1 MVKKPARSGRKVA
14 RRKVLKRKNLF
25 SNWVLLVYLIGLL
38 GAGVFLL
45 HSFKPANEDT
55 AVESTLPSSTALTED
70 TPHSSL
76 PSPLQEEL
84 SRVGIREN
92 DIELSSETEEGEA
105 PIPCTIAVDEKADL
119 NLLYQRLKRRADTEG
134 WELRGKAFHR
144 EEKSL
149 TLSLEAWLNPRL
161 GYHLHFQKPISIAA
175 PAKVAI
181 IIDDIGSSL
190 TLLQSL
196 LTVEQPLTLSIIP
209 DLPYSAEAARL
220 GHRKGWDIMLHLPME
235 PDDYPYTN
243 PGQRAILSS
252 MSQSEVEQI
261 IEENVYSIPYLKG
274 INNHMGSRI
283 TRDKEAISRVL
294 ECVRKHRLFFID
306 SRTSEDSIAYE
317 VARDMNIPAAARTI
331 FIDEVADL
339 NHSKEQLLKSG
350 ELAQL
355 NGYAICIG
363 HIYPST
369 IEALKTTLPIL
380 QEKGVK
386 LVFASEVVQ

>member
-1 MVKKPARSGRKVA
+1 MVKKPTRSSRKVSQ
-14 RRKVLKRKNLF
+14 RKVLKRKNPF
-25 SNWVLLVYLIGLL
+25 NNWVLLVYLIGLL

-45 HSFKPANEDT
+45 HSFKPTNENP
-55 AVESTLPSSTALTED
+55 AVEDQLPLSPLSENTINST
-70 TPHSSL
+70 L

-92 DIELSSETEEGEA
+92 DIEISGRTEEEGGT
-105 PIPCTIAVDEKADL
+105 IPCQVAVEEKTDL

-134 WELRGKAFHR
+134 WELRGKTFHR

-161 GYHLHFQKPISIAA
+161 GYHLHFRKPISKAA
-175 PAKVAI
+175 PARVAI
-181 IIDDIGSSL
+181 IIDDIGSSI

-243 PGQRAILSS
+243 PGQGAILSS

-261 IEENVYSIPYLKG
+261 IEDNVYSIPYLKG

-283 TRDKEAISRVL
+283 TRDREAISRVL

-306 SRTSEDSIAYE
+306 SRTSEDSIAYK

-331 FIDEVADL
+331 FIDDVADL

>member
-1 MVKKPARSGRKVA
+1 MVKKPTRSSRKVSQ
-14 RRKVLKRKNLF
+14 RKVLKRKNPF
-25 SNWVLLVYLIGLL
+25 NNWVLLVYLIGLL
-38 GAGVFLL
+38 GVGVFLL
-45 HSFKPANEDT
+45 HSFKPANKDT
-55 AVESTLPSSTALTED
+55 AVEGTLPSSAALTED

-84 SRVGIREN
+84 SLVGIREN
-92 DIELSSETEEGEA
+92 DIELSSGTEEGEA
-105 PIPCTIAVDEKADL
+105 PIPCNIAVDEKADL
-119 NLLYQRLKRRADTEG
+119 NLLYQRLKRRADMEG
-134 WELRGKAFHR
+134 WELRGKTFHR

-149 TLSLEAWLNPRL
+149 TLSLEAWLNSGL
-161 GYHLHFQKPISIAA
+161 GYHLHFRKPISKAA
-175 PAKVAI
+175 PARVAI
-181 IIDDIGSSL
+181 IIDDIGSSI

-209 DLPYSAEAARL
+209 NLPYSAEAARL

-243 PGQRAILSS
+243 PGQGAILSS

-261 IEENVYSIPYLKG
+261 IEDDVYSIPYVKG
-274 INNHMGSRI
+274 MNNHMGSRI
-283 TRDKEAISRVL
+283 TRDREAISRVL
-294 ECVRKHRLFFID
+294 ACVRKHRLFFID

-317 VARDMNIPAAARTI
+317 VAHNMNIPAAARTI

-339 NHSKEQLLKSG
+339 NHSKQQLLKSG

-355 NGYAICIG
+355 NGYAVCIG

-369 IEALKTTLPIL
+369 IEALKITLPIL
-380 QEKGVK
+380 QKKGVK

>member
-1 MVKKPARSGRKVA
+1 MFKKSTRSSRRVGR
-14 RRKVLKRKNLF
+14 RGILKRKNPF
-25 SNWVLLVYLIGLL
+25 GNWVLLVYFSALL
-38 GAGVFLL
+38 AAGILLL
-45 HSFKPANEDT
+45 HSFKATNENP
-55 AVESTLPSSTALTED
+55 AVEDQLPSSPISETAIY
-70 TPHSSL
+70 SSL
-76 PSPLQEEL
+76 PPPLQEEL

-92 DIELSSETEEGEA
+92 DIEISRGKEEEGGT
-105 PIPCTIAVDEKADL
+105 IPCHIAVDEKADL
-119 NLLYQRLKRRADTEG
+119 NLLYQRLKSRADMEG
-134 WELRGKAFHR
+134 WEFRGKAFHR

-149 TLSLEAWLNPRL
+149 TLSLEAWLNPQL
-161 GYHLHFQKPISIAA
+161 GYHLHFRKPISKAV
-175 PAKVAI
+175 PARVAI

-196 LTVEQPLTLSIIP
+196 LMVEQPLTLSIIP

-235 PDDYPYTN
+235 PDDYPSTN
-243 PGQRAILSS
+243 PGQGAILSS

-261 IEENVYSIPYLKG
+261 IEDNVYSIPYLKG

-283 TRDKEAISRVL
+283 TRDREAISSVL

-306 SRTSEDSIAYE
+306 SRTSEDSIACE
-317 VARDMNIPAAARTI
+317 VARNMNIPAAARTI
-331 FIDEVADL
+331 FLDEVAEVS
-339 NHSKEQLLKSG
+339 HSQNQLLRSV

-369 IEALKTTLPIL
+369 IEALKTTLPLL
-380 QEKGVK
+380 QKKGVK